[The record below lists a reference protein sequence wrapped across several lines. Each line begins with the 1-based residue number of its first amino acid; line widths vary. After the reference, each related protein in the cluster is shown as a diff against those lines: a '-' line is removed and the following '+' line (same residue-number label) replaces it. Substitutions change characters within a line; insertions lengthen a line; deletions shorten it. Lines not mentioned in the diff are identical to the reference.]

1 MASKR
6 NTPRRSTSCTPSML
20 LVLVGTVRAVTLFL
34 IDLLLTLV
42 RAGSVGYITPEL
54 IKQNIAPPGLDNKVK
69 VFVCGE

>member
-1 MASKR
+1 
-6 NTPRRSTSCTPSML
+6 ML